1 MLIKKTITTSTYR
14 VVKPLH
20 CMTETSEL
28 YTRIGLSLLGTDTTQ
43 KSYVRRYNYSLKY
56 RYTIMSLDIR

>member
-20 CMTETSEL
+20 CMTETSQT

-43 KSYVRRYNYSLKY
+43 KSYVRWCNYSLKY
-56 RYTIMSLDIR
+56 RYIIMSLDIR